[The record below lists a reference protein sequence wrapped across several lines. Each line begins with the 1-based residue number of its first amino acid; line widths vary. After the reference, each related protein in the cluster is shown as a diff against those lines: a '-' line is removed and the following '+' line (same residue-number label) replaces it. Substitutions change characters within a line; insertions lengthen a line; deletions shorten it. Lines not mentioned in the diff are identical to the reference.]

1 MADKNIIDQES
12 EKINEAQNKAQNSI
26 NEYVDKTLPEKI
38 DSIKAE
44 ILVSF
49 VDEEGKQIPEN
60 ELTEEQKNELQQKLE
75 PEIKALYSEARDFI
89 YDKTTKRLEDLNNCK
104 DEIEKLKKELDQ
116 DIKNDRNNLKTMD
129 PNSDEFKKL
138 QEEIDEKETQFQR
151 IPDLE
156 KKYQAGFH
164 SHQSVM
170 DQGILGLKRDFK
182 DYPYINVQ
190 EDKAIKGMLGDRQL
204 GSALRDEVELDKGR
218 LNEIDKMKDE
228 LSKLDPNSK
237 EYKDLKEKIDK
248 KEKQVKY
255 INGRIKRNEGLLEY
269 APEKEIEDKE
279 NEKNE
284 ENKDEKQEE
293 KLATAPK
300 GGASIPADVAKAM
313 QQMAGQQVVD
323 SEEPVEHKA
332 PSYADILGYDPSNAL
347 NYDSSMSI
355 LGVFM
360 GSADSPMGTPITDD
374 LRIELLNSPEGAKI
388 VQQALMKINSQ
399 DELVKYNFL
408 NRLGKKFN
416 SSRMNKKV
424 MAMIEKQ
431 LPAQLK
437 EKADSIS
444 KEDKAKIQEELGMP
458 GLDLNGDIESKLKEM
473 NADQINLLGNKVDSL
488 SGVYNEK
495 ISELKEILNNKD
507 LSDEDRTRY
516 KGQLDVINSKK
527 MVLDN
532 SIGNYVGVHKFQ
544 DIAKDATKGEINQ
557 NYMLNPKSTIS
568 DDMPKKTFAGQDK
581 VYSESQKIE
590 RDVKEQEIVDKY
602 NDLRM
607 SGKKIPT
614 ELQEQFNNISYK
626 DLETIK
632 NNRNEGPTKE

>member
-1 MADKNIIDQES
+1 MADIIEEKKS
-12 EKINEAQNKAQNSI
+12 EINKAQNEPQNTI
-26 NEYVDKTLPEKI
+26 NNLIENDLPQKIEALKQESLSTFIGEDGKALKESDLTTEQRAELDEKMKKEIESLYEDAKTTVANKTKERKENLDKCKEDIQKFKEELESEVKSLEEKLSTLDPEK
-38 DSIKAE
+38 DA
-44 ILVSF
+44 
-49 VDEEGKQIPEN
+49 DEYEKVNKEYTEKKSYLDRIPELEGKYKAAYS
-60 ELTEEQKNELQQKLE
+60 TQQ
-75 PEIKALYSEARDFI
+75 
-89 YDKTTKRLEDLNNCK
+89 
-104 DEIEKLKKELDQ
+104 
-116 DIKNDRNNLKTMD
+116 
-129 PNSDEFKKL
+129 
-138 QEEIDEKETQFQR
+138 
-151 IPDLE
+151 
-156 KKYQAGFH
+156 
-164 SHQSVM
+164 VVV
-170 DQGILGLKRDFK
+170 DQGILGLKKCFK
-182 DYPYINVQ
+182 DYSYINVDI
-190 EDKAIKGMLGDRQL
+190 DKDIVGDKENPEVKGILGDREL
-204 GSALRDEVELDKGR
+204 GTALEDEVKRDKEA
-218 LNEIDKMKDE
+218 L
-228 LSKLDPNSK
+228 
-237 EYKDLKEKIDK
+237 EKIDPEKDPK
-248 KEKQVKY
+248 KYERLKNK
-255 INGRIKRNEGLLEY
+255 IARNEELLGF
-269 APEKEIEDKE
+269 APNRNKE
-279 NEKNE
+279 EKNKEQVE
-284 ENKDEKQEE
+284 ESKEDRVANAAAQ
-293 KLATAPK
+293 K

-313 QQMAGQQVVD
+313 QQMAGQQVTA
-323 SEEPVEHKA
+323 SEETVEHKA
-332 PSYADILGYDPSNAL
+332 PSYADILGYDSSNAL
-347 NYDSSMSI
+347 NYDSSMNI